1 MTDPAEHHLLE
12 ELKVGTD
19 RLKREIGYNPTYFNR
34 MVGDYGP
41 VEACRRLIQSD
52 GVSDGFAKLWEHQKL
67 DMTVE
72 AISLLP
78 WYQELFD
85 DGVRQDAH
93 RKLSAHGFDV
103 DGFLAAHTA
112 NPPAWTRPE
121 ARGS

>member
-1 MTDPAEHHLLE
+1 VTDPAEHHLLE

-34 MVGDYGP
+34 MVSDHGP
-41 VEACRRLIQSD
+41 VEVCRRLIQSD

-85 DGVRQDAH
+85 DGVRQDAR

-103 DGFLAAHTA
+103 DGFLAGRTT
-112 NPPAWTRPE
+112 NPPTWSRP
-121 ARGS
+121 